1 MAKYSISTQLK
12 NLLVEAL
19 KDLEKQLG
27 RKATSYD
34 LVGIDP
40 ETGEKKKVPNFVL
53 EPGELEI
60 VKQQTADAGLP
71 PRIASP
77 GASDDGDPYDSVK
90 SYEPTKNIRK
100 GKNPDS
106 TQTLKY
112 DMSYMDDTDVDDFS
126 ATFVDKASDALTAAL
141 QSRMDDFHGDEE
153 KVKKAVED
161 ELRKV
166 VRGMI

>member
-1 MAKYSISTQLK
+1 MAKYSIPAQLK

-77 GASDDGDPYDSVK
+77 GADDDGDPYDSVK

-100 GKNPDS
+100 GKDPDG

-112 DMSYMDDTDVDDFS
+112 DMEDTAVDDFS

>member
-1 MAKYSISTQLK
+1 MAKYNIPTQLK

-100 GKNPDS
+100 GKDPDG

-112 DMSYMDDTDVDDFS
+112 DMEDTAVDDFS